1 MKYRIVD
8 ENGEV
13 QCEFGMGEKL
23 LPQLV
28 ERLMGIHTLA
38 DIAKY
43 TPVQITLLEQLQL
56 LEEHSLN
63 CPQFC
68 AANTE
73 AMCKI
78 AITLKELK

>member
-43 TPVQITLLEQLQL
+43 TPVQITLLDQLQL
-56 LEEHSLN
+56 LAAQSARYAEHS
-63 CPQFC
+63 

-73 AMCKI
+73 AMCRI
-78 AITLKELK
+78 AETFKEPK

>member
-13 QCEFGMGEKL
+13 ICEFGMGEKL

-28 ERLMGIHTLA
+28 ERLMGINSIA

-43 TPVQITLLEQLQL
+43 TPVQITLLDQLQL
-56 LEEHSLN
+56 LANQSIHE
-63 CPQFC
+63 PQFS

-73 AMCKI
+73 AMCRI
-78 AITLKELK
+78 AVTLKELK

>member
-1 MKYRIVD
+1 MKYKIVD

-13 QCEFGMGEKL
+13 QCEFGMAEKL

-28 ERLMGIHTLA
+28 KRLMGIQTLA

-56 LEEHSLN
+56 LTKQSAQYPEH
-63 CPQFC
+63 C
-68 AANTE
+68 AANTQ
-73 AMCKI
+73 AMCVI
-78 AITLKELK
+78 AAALNA

>member
-13 QCEFGMGEKL
+13 TCEFGMGEKI

-28 ERLMGIHTLA
+28 ERLMGIHTIS

-43 TPVQITLLEQLQL
+43 TPVQISLLNQLQL
-56 LEEHSLN
+56 LAAQSAEYAEHS
-63 CPQFC
+63 
-68 AANTE
+68 AANTD

-78 AITLKELK
+78 ATALKR

>member
-13 QCEFGMGEKL
+13 ICEFGMGEKL

-28 ERLMGIHTLA
+28 ERLMGINSIA

-43 TPVQITLLEQLQL
+43 TPVQITLLDQLQL
-56 LEEHSLN
+56 LANQSISD
-63 CPQFC
+63 PQFC
-68 AANTE
+68 AANAE
-73 AMCKI
+73 AMCRI
-78 AITLKELK
+78 ATTLKELR

>member
-13 QCEFGMGEKL
+13 ICEFGMGEKL

-56 LEEHSLN
+56 LYLQSSD
-63 CPQFC
+63 CTIS
-68 AANTE
+68 AANAE
-73 AMCKI
+73 AMCRI
-78 AITLKELK
+78 AETLKELKC